1 MNKLV
6 YDKIDE
12 VLFHEQLDNGL
23 NVYLLQKSGFSKSYV
38 TFSTKFG
45 SLEEQIYNDDETID
59 LPHGIAHFLEH
70 KLFEQNGVDVST
82 TFALQQA
89 NVNAYTQ
96 NNRTTYLFSC
106 TDHLHK
112 NISDLLYFVQN
123 PKFSEEGIKKEVQI
137 ITQEINMYNDDPTT
151 ALYQGVINNMYLDHP
166 VRNEILGT
174 VESISTIT
182 KDVLEKTHQ
191 TFYHP
196 SNMVLFVTGNFDVE
210 ETVKFI
216 KELQKDVNP
225 VQSFKVK
232 DQPFSCNKAHVLST
246 EIEKEVLVANFIL
259 GIKLSSINDRLEY
272 MKKELCLSVMMDLV
286 LGKSTE
292 NFKTLLANNLINDT
306 YGMDISLSD
315 RYSYFLIGSETN
327 NPVELK
333 EAITEIFSNMKDLDI
348 TDELFLRTKKQTIG
362 GFIQALNS
370 LEYIANNFTKYYFEG
385 ASLFDILEVSQN
397 ITKEDIY
404 NTMDEFLDLKR
415 YSSCTVIPK
424 K

>member
-1 MNKLV
+1 
-6 YDKIDE
+6 
-12 VLFHEQLDNGL
+12 
-23 NVYLLQKSGFSKSYV
+23 
-38 TFSTKFG
+38 
-45 SLEEQIYNDDETID
+45 
-59 LPHGIAHFLEH
+59 
-70 KLFEQNGVDVST
+70 
-82 TFALQQA
+82 
-89 NVNAYTQ
+89 
-96 NNRTTYLFSC
+96 
-106 TDHLHK
+106 
-112 NISDLLYFVQN
+112 
-123 PKFSEEGIKKEVQI
+123 
-137 ITQEINMYNDDPTT
+137 MYNDDPTT

-246 EIEKEVLVANFIL
+246 EIEKEVLVPNFIL